1 MQIEKSKLKSLE
13 IQREDLETALASMQS
28 SVEFTEKAFEN
39 GSEVEILN
47 MSKQMSNRLQ
57 ELNSAKWQLE
67 PCVDDGLKFKSG
79 SQLKDEIAT
88 FGAVTDVGTCASM
101 SAVTMETRGCDVQ
114 YTVWAAS
121 KNHNSC
127 QGTERKGTERRR

>member
-1 MQIEKSKLKSLE
+1 VWNI
-13 IQREDLETALASMQS
+13 
-28 SVEFTEKAFEN
+28 TEKAFEN

-47 MSKQMSNRLQ
+47 MSKQMSRRLQ
-57 ELNSAKWQLE
+57 ELNSVKWQLE

-79 SQLKDEIAT
+79 NQLKDEIMT
-88 FGAVTDVGTCASM
+88 FGAVTKVGTCASM

-114 YTVWAAS
+114 YTVREAS
-121 KNHNSC
+121 RIHNSC

>member
-1 MQIEKSKLKSLE
+1 LRNQNRSLE
-13 IQREDLETALASMQS
+13 IQREDLKTALASMQS

-47 MSKQMSNRLQ
+47 MSKQM
-57 ELNSAKWQLE
+57 NSAKWQLE

-79 SQLKDEIAT
+79 NQLKDEIVT

-121 KNHNSC
+121 KIHNSC